1 MSLPGLNFDEW
12 QAQNDPNH
20 SQSEVTRAEVKSVA
34 KYYADYVRLMKLEK
48 FFKNDTVVFK
58 IAQVKRSDKNP
69 QSEIDNAQ
77 WIVHGFDKVSK
88 KVFVVACK
96 RIVLAN
102 GCSDLANHLGV
113 KGEMTK
119 GEESEWKLISAPVT
133 AVLRAYQ
140 RDSNILPSI
149 SCR

>member
-12 QAQNDPNH
+12 QAQNDPDH

-77 WIVHGFDKVSK
+77 WMVHGFDKVSK

-113 KGEMTK
+113 KGEMT
-119 GEESEWKLISAPVT
+119 EETKANRSRYRLLLLKCSKPIRET
-133 AVLRAYQ
+133 Q
-140 RDSNILPSI
+140 TFFQF